1 MTAIDMQSWDLSF
14 WLSKTGNFTLTLLIV
29 TVYGLIVGAFVD
41 RTIAKVQGRI
51 GIPYRQPFINILKNF
66 FKRTAISHGVMFYLG
81 PVFRIA
87 GGIGTL
93 AFIPVIYGSEMF
105 SNFSMAGDLFL
116 VIYFMFF
123 GQLGMA
129 LGAGESGH
137 PYSAIG
143 IARGLSQMT
152 AYELPFALAI
162 ISIVIQYDTLSITQ
176 IVAAQQGGWQ
186 NWTVM
191 TNWLATIAA
200 MLAFLGMMGYSP
212 FDIFLAPQEIPIG
225 PPTEFHSA
233 YLGLMQLNR
242 ALFGATK
249 LVLFMNLFFG
259 GATGW
264 PELMIKT
271 LLIYM
276 VAIVVGVSFPRY
288 RVDQGIRFFFKI
300 PTLIGIMSIIYV
312 QMLLVA

>member
-1 MTAIDMQSWDLSF
+1 VIAE
-14 WLSKTGNFTLTLLIV
+14 WLGKVGNFSLTLLIV
-29 TVYGLIVGAFVD
+29 AVYGLLVGAFIE

-51 GIPYRQPFINILKNF
+51 GIPYRQPFINILKTLV
-66 FKRTAISHGVMFYLG
+66 KRTAVSHGIMFYLG

-93 AFIPVIYGSEMF
+93 AFIPVIYGSDTF
-105 SNFSMAGDLFL
+105 ANFSSAGDLFL

-152 AYELPFALAI
+152 AYEVPFALAV
-162 ISIVIQYDTLSITQ
+162 ISIVIQYDTLSITE

-186 NWTVM
+186 NWTLF
-191 TNWLATIAA
+191 TNWVATLAA
-200 MLAFLGMMGYSP
+200 MLAFLGMTGYSP

-233 YLGLMQLNR
+233 FLSMLQTNR

-249 LVLFMNLFFG
+249 LILFMNLFFG

-264 PELMIKT
+264 IELMIKT
-271 LLIYM
+271 LAIYM
-276 VAIVVGVSFPRY
+276 IAVVVGVAFPRF
-288 RVDQGIRFFFKI
+288 RVDQSIRFFFKY
-300 PTLIGIMSIIYV
+300 PTLIGIASIVYV
-312 QMLLVA
+312 QMVIAP

>member
-1 MTAIDMQSWDLSF
+1 MIAEWVGRF
-14 WLSKTGNFTLTLLIV
+14 GNFALTLLIV
-29 TVYGLIVGAFVD
+29 AVYGLLVGAFIE

-51 GIPYRQPFINILKNF
+51 GIPYRQPFINILKTF
-66 FKRTAISHGVMFYLG
+66 AKRTAVSHGIMFFLG
-81 PVFRIA
+81 PVFRLA

-93 AFIPVIYGSEMF
+93 AFIPVIYGSETF
-105 SNFSMAGDLFL
+105 ANFSFAGDLFL

-152 AYELPFALAI
+152 AYEVPFALAV
-162 ISIVIQYDTLSITQ
+162 ISIVIQYDTLSITE

-186 NWTVM
+186 HWTLF
-191 TNWLATIAA
+191 TNPVATLAA
-200 MLAFLGMMGYSP
+200 MLAFLGMTGYSP

-233 YLGLMQLNR
+233 FLSMLQTNR

-249 LVLFMNLFFG
+249 LILFMNLFFG

-264 PELMIKT
+264 IELMVKT
-271 LLIYM
+271 LAIYM
-276 VAIVVGVSFPRY
+276 VAVVVGVAFPRF
-288 RVDQGIRFFFKI
+288 RVDQSIRFFFRI
-300 PTLIGIMSIIYV
+300 PTLVGIISIIYV
-312 QMLLVA
+312 QMMFTS

>member
-1 MTAIDMQSWDLSF
+1 MIAEWVGRF
-14 WLSKTGNFTLTLLIV
+14 GNFALTLLIV
-29 TVYGLIVGAFVD
+29 AVYGLLVGAFIE

-51 GIPYRQPFINILKNF
+51 GIPYRQPFINILKTF
-66 FKRTAISHGVMFYLG
+66 AKRTAVSHGIMFFLG
-81 PVFRIA
+81 PVFRLA

-93 AFIPVIYGSEMF
+93 AFIPVIYGSETF
-105 SNFSMAGDLFL
+105 ANFSFAGDLFL

-152 AYELPFALAI
+152 AYEVPFALAV
-162 ISIVIQYDTLSITQ
+162 ISIVIQYDTLSITE

-186 NWTVM
+186 HWTLF
-191 TNWLATIAA
+191 TNPVATLAA
-200 MLAFLGMMGYSP
+200 MLAFLGMTGYSP

-233 YLGLMQLNR
+233 FLSMLQTNR

-249 LVLFMNLFFG
+249 LILFMNLFFG

-264 PELMIKT
+264 IELMIKT
-271 LLIYM
+271 LAIYM
-276 VAIVVGVSFPRY
+276 VAVVVGVAFPRF
-288 RVDQGIRFFFKI
+288 RVDQSIRFFFRI
-300 PTLIGIMSIIYV
+300 PTLVGIISIIYV
-312 QMLLVA
+312 QMMFTS

>member
-1 MTAIDMQSWDLSF
+1 VIAE
-14 WLSKTGNFTLTLLIV
+14 WLGRIGNFSLTLLIV
-29 TVYGLIVGAFVD
+29 AVYGLLVGAFIE

-51 GIPYRQPFINILKNF
+51 GIPYRQPFINILKTLV
-66 FKRTAISHGVMFYLG
+66 KRTAVSHGIMFYLG
-81 PVFRIA
+81 PVFRLA
-87 GGIGTL
+87 GGVGTL
-93 AFIPVIYGSEMF
+93 AFIPVIYGSDTF
-105 SNFSMAGDLFL
+105 ANFSYAGDLFL

-152 AYELPFALAI
+152 AYEVPFALAV
-162 ISIVIQYDTLSITQ
+162 ISIVIQYDTLSITE

-186 NWTVM
+186 HWTLFSNWV
-191 TNWLATIAA
+191 ATLAA
-200 MLAFLGMMGYSP
+200 MLAFLGMTGYSP

-233 YLGLMQLNR
+233 FLSMLQTNR

-249 LVLFMNLFFG
+249 LILFMNLFFG

-264 PELMIKT
+264 IELMIKT
-271 LLIYM
+271 LAIYM
-276 VAIVVGVSFPRY
+276 VAVVVGVAFPRF
-288 RVDQGIRFFFKI
+288 RVDQSIRFFFKY
-300 PTLIGIMSIIYV
+300 PTLIGIASIVYV
-312 QMLLVA
+312 QMVIAP

>member
-1 MTAIDMQSWDLSF
+1 VIAEWVGRI
-14 WLSKTGNFTLTLLIV
+14 GNFTLTLLIV
-29 TVYGLIVGAFVD
+29 AVYGLLVGAFIE

-51 GIPYRQPFINILKNF
+51 GIPYRQPFINILKTF
-66 FKRTAISHGVMFYLG
+66 VKRTAVSHGIMFYLG

-93 AFIPVIYGSEMF
+93 AFIPVIYGSDTF
-105 SNFSMAGDLFL
+105 ANFSFAGDLFL

-152 AYELPFALAI
+152 AYEVPFALAV
-162 ISIVIQYDTLSITQ
+162 ISIVIQYDTLSITE

-186 NWTVM
+186 HWTLF
-191 TNWLATIAA
+191 TNWVATLAA
-200 MLAFLGMMGYSP
+200 MLAFLGMTGYSP

-233 YLGLMQLNR
+233 YLSLLQLNR

-264 PELMIKT
+264 IELMIKT
-271 LLIYM
+271 LAIYM
-276 VAIVVGVSFPRY
+276 VAVVVGVAFPRF
-288 RVDQGIRFFFKI
+288 RVDQSIRFFFRI
-300 PTLIGIMSIIYV
+300 PTLVGIISIIYV
-312 QMLLVA
+312 QMMLTS

>member
-1 MTAIDMQSWDLSF
+1 VIAEWVGRF
-14 WLSKTGNFTLTLLIV
+14 GNFALTLLIV
-29 TVYGLIVGAFVD
+29 AVYGLLVGAFIE

-51 GIPYRQPFINILKNF
+51 GIPYRQPFINILKTF
-66 FKRTAISHGVMFYLG
+66 VKRTAVSHGIMFFLG

-93 AFIPVIYGSEMF
+93 AFIPVIYGSETF
-105 SNFSMAGDLFL
+105 SNFSFAGDLFL

-152 AYELPFALAI
+152 AYEVPFALAV
-162 ISIVIQYDTLSITQ
+162 ISIVIQYDTLSITE

-186 NWTVM
+186 HWTLF
-191 TNWLATIAA
+191 TNWVATLAA
-200 MLAFLGMMGYSP
+200 MLAFLGMTGYSP

-233 YLGLMQLNR
+233 FLSMLQTNR

-249 LVLFMNLFFG
+249 LILFMNLFFG

-264 PELMIKT
+264 IELMIKT
-271 LLIYM
+271 LAIYM
-276 VAIVVGVSFPRY
+276 VAVVVGVAFPRF
-288 RVDQGIRFFFKI
+288 RVDQSIRFFFRI
-300 PTLIGIMSIIYV
+300 PTLIGIISIIYV
-312 QMLLVA
+312 QMMFTS

>member
-1 MTAIDMQSWDLSF
+1 VIAEWVGRF
-14 WLSKTGNFTLTLLIV
+14 GNFALTLLIV
-29 TVYGLIVGAFVD
+29 AVYGLLVGAFIE

-51 GIPYRQPFINILKNF
+51 GIPYRQPFINILKTF
-66 FKRTAISHGVMFYLG
+66 VKRTAVSHGIMFFLG

-93 AFIPVIYGSEMF
+93 AFIPVIYGSETF
-105 SNFSMAGDLFL
+105 ANFSFAGDLFL

-152 AYELPFALAI
+152 AYEVPFALAV

-186 NWTVM
+186 HWTLF
-191 TNWLATIAA
+191 TNWVATLAA
-200 MLAFLGMMGYSP
+200 MLAFLGMTGYSP

-233 YLGLMQLNR
+233 FLSMLQTNR

-249 LVLFMNLFFG
+249 LILFMNLFFG

-264 PELMIKT
+264 IELMIKT
-271 LLIYM
+271 LAIYM
-276 VAIVVGVSFPRY
+276 VAVVVGVAFPRF
-288 RVDQGIRFFFKI
+288 RVDQSIRFFFKI
-300 PTLIGIMSIIYV
+300 PTLVGIISIIYV
-312 QMLLVA
+312 QMMFTS

>member
-1 MTAIDMQSWDLSF
+1 VIAEWFGRI
-14 WLSKTGNFTLTLLIV
+14 GNFALTLLIV
-29 TVYGLIVGAFVD
+29 AVYGLLVGAFIE

-51 GIPYRQPFINILKNF
+51 GIPYRQPFINILKTF
-66 FKRTAISHGVMFYLG
+66 VKRTAVSHGIMFYLG

-93 AFIPVIYGSEMF
+93 AFIPVIYGSETF
-105 SNFSMAGDLFL
+105 ANFSFAGDLFL

-152 AYELPFALAI
+152 AYEVPFALAV
-162 ISIVIQYDTLSITQ
+162 ISIVIQYDTLSITE

-186 NWTVM
+186 NWTLF
-191 TNWLATIAA
+191 TNWVATLAA
-200 MLAFLGMMGYSP
+200 MLAFLGMTGYSP

-233 YLGLMQLNR
+233 YLSLLQVNR

-264 PELMIKT
+264 IELMIKT
-271 LLIYM
+271 LAIYM
-276 VAIVVGVSFPRY
+276 VAVVVGVAFPRF
-288 RVDQGIRFFFKI
+288 RVDQSIRFFFKI
-300 PTLIGIMSIIYV
+300 PTLVGIFSIIYV
-312 QMLLVA
+312 QMMFTS

>member
-1 MTAIDMQSWDLSF
+1 MIAEWFGRI
-14 WLSKTGNFTLTLLIV
+14 GNFSLTLLIV
-29 TVYGLIVGAFVD
+29 TVYGLIVGAFIE

-51 GIPYRQPFINILKNF
+51 GIPYRQPFINILKTLV
-66 FKRTAISHGVMFYLG
+66 KRTAVSHGIMFYLG

-93 AFIPVIYGSEMF
+93 AFIPVIYGSDTF
-105 SNFSMAGDLFL
+105 ANFSYAGDLFL

-152 AYELPFALAI
+152 AYEVPFALAVI
-162 ISIVIQYDTLSITQ
+162 AIVIQYDTLSITE

-186 NWTVM
+186 NWTLF
-191 TNWLATIAA
+191 TNWVATLAAI
-200 MLAFLGMMGYSP
+200 LAFLGMTGYSP

-225 PPTEFHSA
+225 PPTEFHSSF
-233 YLGLMQLNR
+233 LSLLQTNR

-249 LVLFMNLFFG
+249 LILFMNLFFG

-264 PELMIKT
+264 IELMIKT
-271 LLIYM
+271 LAIYM
-276 VAIVVGVSFPRY
+276 IAIIVGVAFPRF
-288 RVDQGIRFFFKI
+288 RVDQSIRFFFKY
-300 PTLIGIMSIIYV
+300 PTLIGIASIVYV
-312 QMLLVA
+312 QMVIAP

>member
-1 MTAIDMQSWDLSF
+1 VIAEWIGRF
-14 WLSKTGNFTLTLLIV
+14 GNFALTLLIV
-29 TVYGLIVGAFVD
+29 AVYGLLVGAFIE

-51 GIPYRQPFINILKNF
+51 GIPYRQPFINILKTF
-66 FKRTAISHGVMFYLG
+66 VKRTAVSHGIMFFLG

-93 AFIPVIYGSEMF
+93 AFIPVIYGSETF
-105 SNFSMAGDLFL
+105 ANFSFAGDLFL

-152 AYELPFALAI
+152 AYEVPFALAV
-162 ISIVIQYDTLSITQ
+162 ISIVIQYDTLSITE

-186 NWTVM
+186 HWTLF
-191 TNWLATIAA
+191 TNWVATLAA
-200 MLAFLGMMGYSP
+200 MLAFLGMTGYSP

-233 YLGLMQLNR
+233 FLSMLQTNR

-249 LVLFMNLFFG
+249 LILFMNLFFG

-264 PELMIKT
+264 IELMIKT
-271 LLIYM
+271 LAIYM
-276 VAIVVGVSFPRY
+276 VAVVVGVAFPRF
-288 RVDQGIRFFFKI
+288 RVDQSIRFFFKI
-300 PTLIGIMSIIYV
+300 PTLIGIISIIYV
-312 QMLLVA
+312 QMMFTS

>member
-1 MTAIDMQSWDLSF
+1 MILE
-14 WLSKTGNFTLTLLIV
+14 WLGKVGDFSLTLLIV
-29 TVYGLIVGAFVD
+29 TIYGLLVGAFVE
-41 RTIAKVQGRI
+41 RVIAKVQGRI
-51 GIPYRQPFINILKNF
+51 GIPYAQPFINILKNF
-66 FKRTAISHGVMFYLG
+66 FKRTAVSHGYMFYLG

-152 AYELPFALAI
+152 AYEVPFALAV
-162 ISIVIQYDTLSITQ
+162 ISIVIQYDTLSITE

-186 NWTVM
+186 NWTLF
-191 TNWLATIAA
+191 TNWVATLAA
-200 MLAFLGMMGYSP
+200 MLAFLGMTGYSP

-233 YLGLMQLNR
+233 FLSMLQTNR

-264 PELMIKT
+264 VELMIKT

-276 VAIVVGVSFPRY
+276 VAIVVGVAFPRF
-288 RVDQGIRFFFKI
+288 RVDQGIRFFLKI

-312 QMLLVA
+312 QMVLVS

>member
-1 MTAIDMQSWDLSF
+1 VIAEWFGRI
-14 WLSKTGNFTLTLLIV
+14 GNFALTLLIV
-29 TVYGLIVGAFVD
+29 AVYGLLVGAFIE

-51 GIPYRQPFINILKNF
+51 GIPYRQPFINILKTF
-66 FKRTAISHGVMFYLG
+66 VKRTAVSHGVMFYLG

-93 AFIPVIYGSEMF
+93 AFIPVIYGSETF
-105 SNFSMAGDLFL
+105 ANFSFAGDLFL

-152 AYELPFALAI
+152 AYEVPFALAV
-162 ISIVIQYDTLSITQ
+162 ISIVIQYDTLSITE

-186 NWTVM
+186 HWTLF
-191 TNWLATIAA
+191 TNWVATLAA
-200 MLAFLGMMGYSP
+200 MLAFLGMTGYSP

-233 YLGLMQLNR
+233 FLSMLQTNR

-264 PELMIKT
+264 IELMIKT
-271 LLIYM
+271 LAIYM
-276 VAIVVGVSFPRY
+276 VAVVVGVAFPRF
-288 RVDQGIRFFFKI
+288 RVDQSIRFFFKI
-300 PTLIGIMSIIYV
+300 PTLVGIISIIYV
-312 QMLLVA
+312 QMMFTS

>member
-1 MTAIDMQSWDLSF
+1 VIAEWVGRF
-14 WLSKTGNFTLTLLIV
+14 GNFALTLLIV
-29 TVYGLIVGAFVD
+29 AVYGLLVGAFIE

-51 GIPYRQPFINILKNF
+51 GIPYRQPFINILKTF
-66 FKRTAISHGVMFYLG
+66 AKRTAVSHGIMFFLG
-81 PVFRIA
+81 PVFRLA

-93 AFIPVIYGSEMF
+93 AFIPVIYGSETF
-105 SNFSMAGDLFL
+105 ANFSFAGDLFL

-152 AYELPFALAI
+152 AYEVPFALAV
-162 ISIVIQYDTLSITQ
+162 ISIVIQYDTLSITE

-186 NWTVM
+186 HWTLF
-191 TNWLATIAA
+191 TNPVATLAA
-200 MLAFLGMMGYSP
+200 MLAFLGMTGYSP

-233 YLGLMQLNR
+233 FLSMLQTNR

-249 LVLFMNLFFG
+249 LILFMNLFFG

-264 PELMIKT
+264 IELMIKT
-271 LLIYM
+271 LAIYM
-276 VAIVVGVSFPRY
+276 VAVVVGVAFPRF
-288 RVDQGIRFFFKI
+288 RVDQSIRFFFRI
-300 PTLIGIMSIIYV
+300 PTLVGIISIIYV
-312 QMLLVA
+312 QMMFTS

>member
-1 MTAIDMQSWDLSF
+1 MILE
-14 WLSKTGNFTLTLLIV
+14 WLGKVGDFSLTLLIV
-29 TVYGLIVGAFVD
+29 TLYGLLVGAYVE
-41 RTIAKVQGRI
+41 RVIAKVQGRI
-51 GIPYRQPFINILKNF
+51 GIPYSQPFINILKNF
-66 FKRTAISHGVMFYLG
+66 FKRTAVSHGYMFFLG

-93 AFIPVIYGSEMF
+93 AFIPVIYGSDMF
-105 SNFSMAGDLFL
+105 SNFSGSGDLFL

-152 AYELPFALAI
+152 AYEVPFALAI
-162 ISIVIQYDTLSITQ
+162 ISIVIQYDTLSITE

-186 NWTVM
+186 HWTVF
-191 TNWLATIAA
+191 TNWVATLAA

-212 FDIFLAPQEIPIG
+212 FDIFLAPQEIPVG

-233 YLGLMQLNR
+233 YLGLLQTNR

-249 LVLFMNLFFG
+249 LILFMNLFFG

-264 PELMIKT
+264 IELMIKT

-276 VAIVVGVSFPRY
+276 VAVVVGVAYPRF

-300 PTLIGIMSIIYV
+300 PTLIGIASIIYV
-312 QMLLVA
+312 QMVLIS

>member
-1 MTAIDMQSWDLSF
+1 MLE
-14 WLSKTGNFTLTLLIV
+14 WLGKVGDFSLTLLIV
-29 TVYGLIVGAFVD
+29 TFYGLLVGAYVE
-41 RTIAKVQGRI
+41 RVIAKVQGRI
-51 GIPYRQPFINILKNF
+51 GIPYSQPFINILKNF
-66 FKRTAISHGVMFYLG
+66 FKRTAVSHGVMFYLG

-93 AFIPVIYGSEMF
+93 AFIPVIYGNEMF

-152 AYELPFALAI
+152 AYEVPFALAV
-162 ISIVIQYDTLSITQ
+162 ISIVIQYDTLSITE

-186 NWTVM
+186 NWTLF
-191 TNWLATIAA
+191 TNWVATLAA
-200 MLAFLGMMGYSP
+200 MLAFLGMTGYSP

-233 YLGLMQLNR
+233 YLGLLQTNR

-249 LVLFMNLFFG
+249 LILFMNLFFG

-264 PELMIKT
+264 VELMIKT

-276 VAIVVGVSFPRY
+276 VAIVVGVAFPRF
-288 RVDQGIRFFFKI
+288 RVDQGIRFFLKI
-300 PTLIGIMSIIYV
+300 PTVIGILSIIYV
-312 QMLLVA
+312 QMVVIS

>member
-1 MTAIDMQSWDLSF
+1 VIAEWVGRF
-14 WLSKTGNFTLTLLIV
+14 GNFALTLLIV
-29 TVYGLIVGAFVD
+29 AVYGLLVGAFIE

-51 GIPYRQPFINILKNF
+51 GIPYRQPFINILKTF
-66 FKRTAISHGVMFYLG
+66 VKRTAVSHGIMFFLG
-81 PVFRIA
+81 PVFRLA

-93 AFIPVIYGSEMF
+93 AFIPVIYGSETF
-105 SNFSMAGDLFL
+105 ANFSFAGDLFL

-152 AYELPFALAI
+152 AYEVPFALAV
-162 ISIVIQYDTLSITQ
+162 ISIVIQYDTLSITE

-186 NWTVM
+186 HWTLF
-191 TNWLATIAA
+191 TNWVATLAA
-200 MLAFLGMMGYSP
+200 MLAFLGMTGYSP

-233 YLGLMQLNR
+233 FLSMLQTNR

-249 LVLFMNLFFG
+249 LILFMNLFFG

-264 PELMIKT
+264 IELMIKT
-271 LLIYM
+271 LAIYM
-276 VAIVVGVSFPRY
+276 VAVVVGVAFPRF
-288 RVDQGIRFFFKI
+288 RVDQSIRFFFKY
-300 PTLIGIMSIIYV
+300 PTLIGIASIVYV
-312 QMLLVA
+312 QMVIVP

>member
-1 MTAIDMQSWDLSF
+1 MIAEWVGRF
-14 WLSKTGNFTLTLLIV
+14 GNFALTLLIV
-29 TVYGLIVGAFVD
+29 AVYGLLVGAFIE

-51 GIPYRQPFINILKNF
+51 GIPYRQPFINILKTF
-66 FKRTAISHGVMFYLG
+66 VKRTAVSHGIMFFLG
-81 PVFRIA
+81 PVFRLA

-93 AFIPVIYGSEMF
+93 AFIPVIYGSETF
-105 SNFSMAGDLFL
+105 ANFSYAGDLFL

-152 AYELPFALAI
+152 AYEVPFALAV
-162 ISIVIQYDTLSITQ
+162 ISIVIQYDTLSITE

-186 NWTVM
+186 HWTLF
-191 TNWLATIAA
+191 TNPVATLAA
-200 MLAFLGMMGYSP
+200 MLAFLGMTGYSP

-233 YLGLMQLNR
+233 FLSMLQTNR

-249 LVLFMNLFFG
+249 LILFMNLFFG

-264 PELMIKT
+264 IELMIKT
-271 LLIYM
+271 LAIYM
-276 VAIVVGVSFPRY
+276 VAVVVGVAFPRF
-288 RVDQGIRFFFKI
+288 RVDQSIRFFFKI
-300 PTLIGIMSIIYV
+300 PTLVGIISIVYV
-312 QMLLVA
+312 QMMFTS

>member
-1 MTAIDMQSWDLSF
+1 VIAEWFGRI
-14 WLSKTGNFTLTLLIV
+14 GNFSLTLLIV
-29 TVYGLIVGAFVD
+29 TVYGLLVGAFIE

-51 GIPYRQPFINILKNF
+51 GIPYRQPFINILKTLV
-66 FKRTAISHGVMFYLG
+66 KRTAISHGIMFYLG

-93 AFIPVIYGSEMF
+93 AFIPVIYGSDTF
-105 SNFSMAGDLFL
+105 ANFSYAGDLFL

-152 AYELPFALAI
+152 AYEVPFALAVI
-162 ISIVIQYDTLSITQ
+162 AIVIQYDTLSITE

-186 NWTVM
+186 NWTLF
-191 TNWLATIAA
+191 TNWVATLAA
-200 MLAFLGMMGYSP
+200 MLAFLGMTGYSP

-225 PPTEFHSA
+225 PPTEFHSSF
-233 YLGLMQLNR
+233 LSLLQTNR

-249 LVLFMNLFFG
+249 LILFMNLFFG

-264 PELMIKT
+264 IELMIKT
-271 LLIYM
+271 LVIYM
-276 VAIVVGVSFPRY
+276 VAVVVGVAFPRF
-288 RVDQGIRFFFKI
+288 RVDQSIRFFFKY
-300 PTLIGIMSIIYV
+300 PTLIGIASIVYV
-312 QMLLVA
+312 QMVIAP